1 MKNDGYL
8 FIELREFTENYF
20 EEKNKTKD
28 PRFIILNAITSA
40 KLLLLDPK
48 TCNPKD
54 LQKIR
59 KNFTN

>member
-20 EEKNKTKD
+20 EEKNKVKD

-48 TCNPKD
+48 TCNQKD

-59 KNFTN
+59 NNLF